1 MACPETCSFNE
12 IRQPLTTE
20 ECETLTSGVGIDGIT
35 DVCDYLQSLPARLF
49 SIQQY
54 LQDAGNYGAL
64 PVNEESK
71 CKPGDAPTASSLTSE
86 IARAIN
92 GIVCYLCGVS
102 GNVTHFHSEPGDFN
116 QSATEPVNTPDPLK
130 AGDTVIEDFDDYIVF
145 WTYDG
150 VNWVKNFTHD
160 KSDANT
166 TFETYN
172 QTIPTPSYTTPQTT
186 PADPEAGDTLVEQ
199 FLDGIVYWTY
209 DGTNWVKNFTDSKDI
224 HSYHILQAG
233 SAGSL
238 TPAFPVPITTAQ
250 AGDTAIVKWDDGEA
264 KYTFDGTNWNL
275 DWFEPISNGLTCDVY
290 PNDPNSCATTTETIT
305 TLVQNLDGT
314 ATYTS
319 EDATQTIFATAP
331 LGIQAFDTTSFTA
344 DIDNGVS
351 VPANATRA
359 KVRVWGAGGAS
370 GGSLGIS
377 TSGAGGAG
385 GYVEALI
392 NVTAGDTIQVNLGSG
407 GPQVVDGSNG
417 TAGNQSR
424 VYKTGSF
431 DLIADGG
438 GGGIITDFIANGAS
452 FNGAGG
458 AGGSG
463 SIADATDVVNSFI
476 LDGETGEKGG
486 FLWYNAGGGD
496 GVNSAFLPFGDATEL
511 SNDITAL
518 TPPLDTD
525 GLDYQYN
532 YMKEVFKPKGG
543 VPAFHPGEW
552 GRGGHGSVAAFWS
565 ETWDNN
571 AGTDGYVIIE
581 WY

>member
-275 DWFEPISNGLTCDVY
+275 DWFTPITSGLDSDVFPNQ
-290 PNDPNSCATTTETIT
+290 PNDCGGSNIPGAILEMDIVYSTIYTTSTTPGAYGSSPNLISQTLTNSTGEDRVYMATME
-305 TLVQNLDGT
+305 GFES
-314 ATYTS
+314 ATFPLTKAQVYHELS
-319 EDATQTIFATAP
+319 VSGVGIFADMT
-331 LGIQAFDTTSFTA
+331 GAFGDGSHNV
-344 DIDNGVS
+344 DNAGVIS
-351 VPANATRA
+351 VPFT
-359 KVRVWGAGGAS
+359 
-370 GGSLGIS
+370 L
-377 TSGAGGAG
+377 
-385 GYVEALI
+385 
-392 NVTAGDTIQVNLGSG
+392 
-407 GPQVVDGSNG
+407 
-417 TAGNQSR
+417 
-424 VYKTGSF
+424 
-431 DLIADGG
+431 
-438 GGGIITDFIANGAS
+438 ANGS
-452 FNGAGG
+452 SVNITGRYSWQNTQGTSWTFNGYRLRLKVI
-458 AGGSG
+458 S
-463 SIADATDVVNSFI
+463 
-476 LDGETGEKGG
+476 
-486 FLWYNAGGGD
+486 
-496 GVNSAFLPFGDATEL
+496 
-511 SNDITAL
+511 
-518 TPPLDTD
+518 
-525 GLDYQYN
+525 
-532 YMKEVFKPKGG
+532 
-543 VPAFHPGEW
+543 VPME
-552 GRGGHGSVAAFWS
+552 
-565 ETWDNN
+565 
-571 AGTDGYVIIE
+571 
-581 WY
+581 